1 MAITHDMT
9 MGGPTRG
16 ILRFSMP
23 LIAGYLLQQLY
34 NVADAAI
41 VGRFIGVEALS
52 DGAPYSFPEIAA
64 FGVLDMR
71 PAARDSKPDIGE
83 FGIREDAGRKI
94 VQNDRHDV
102 LLPVDA

>member
-9 MGGPTRG
+9 MGSPTRG

-41 VGRFIGVEALS
+41 VGQFIGVEALAAV
-52 DGAPYSFPEIAA
+52 GASWSVMFLIMG
-64 FGVLDMR
+64 F
-71 PAARDSKPDIGE
+71 
-83 FGIREDAGRKI
+83 
-94 VQNDRHDV
+94 
-102 LLPVDA
+102 